1 VRVVHRPAAQH
12 YPRGDD
18 AVVYEI
24 GPFRLDPQ
32 LRTLTRTGAPEP
44 IGPRAVA
51 VLAALVAKAPEPVAK
66 QSIMDAAWPGV
77 VVEESNLSV
86 QIAAIRRVLA
96 AVAGGDRWIETISR
110 RGYRFV
116 GPVAMM
122 RGGTLQEATSVSN
135 VPRSLTSFV
144 GRERELID
152 LKGLLAKNRLL
163 SIIGPGG
170 IGKTRLAVQLA
181 TEIPDAYRDGISFV
195 DFAPLVD
202 PALVASAAAQAIG
215 VHDVQ
220 GGRLVAT
227 LCRQLEGRLMLLIF
241 DNCEHV
247 LDASAHL
254 ADALLRATARLTII
268 ATSREPLRVPGE
280 QIYRPPPL
288 SLPNPAGDLDSIRR
302 SDAVL
307 LFVDRAQHQQHDFAL
322 TPERAPAVAELC
334 VRLDG
339 IPLALELAAAHVHS
353 LSIEQINT
361 RLDDRFEL
369 LTEGSRTAL
378 PRQQTLHAT
387 LDWSHGLLSERE
399 RRVLRRLAIFAG
411 GFTVEAAAAVAND
424 ETIESTDVPDAV
436 AQLVA
441 RSLVIAD
448 TSVARTRY
456 RLLETT
462 RAYGLEQLDRAGE
475 TAAIRSRHA
484 QCVTDLLE
492 NAADDWLRQDE
503 TQWRSRYVT
512 EIENVRAA
520 LEWSLSGAGDRTI
533 AVALAGGSGPVWT
546 TLGLF
551 AQGARWLQLASSQ
564 IVPDGSERDAAR
576 LWFWLGVASE
586 ASPPQA
592 LAAFQ
597 RAVELYRSLGDS
609 VGQGHAQMRFGRV
622 LAVMGRLDESKAALA
637 EAFPALHAAA
647 IPKLLGFYFTN
658 AAFLKTMT
666 GDIAGARAHYERALT
681 LYREARYEFAERVTL
696 DNLAELNWA
705 SGELEAAAAAFRQS
719 IAMRRASRLGRE
731 VTLAFALVNLAG
743 VLTELGDVDQ
753 ALAAAREGLPSLAD
767 ADRAW
772 VFMDHMGLRAALAGS
787 IDNAAR
793 IAGYADHARAAKK
806 SPREPNEA
814 RAHARLFALLRERLE
829 DDVLATLMEEGS
841 TMSEHEA
848 CAAALER

>member
-1 VRVVHRPAAQH
+1 VQLAATVDKIGDPQRVVANENRGFAALAAAQDLSLDRAQFGAGALIEHVCYAHAADIRSRGDESLEGIPKDFRKREARRGQALAGRRSNVRVVHRPAAQH

-322 TPERAPAVAELC
+322 TPERAPAVAELW
-334 VRLDG
+334 R
-339 IPLALELAAAHVHS
+339 
-353 LSIEQINT
+353 
-361 RLDDRFEL
+361 
-369 LTEGSRTAL
+369 
-378 PRQQTLHAT
+378 AT
-387 LDWSHGLLSERE
+387 
-399 RRVLRRLAIFAG
+399 
-411 GFTVEAAAAVAND
+411 
-424 ETIESTDVPDAV
+424 
-436 AQLVA
+436 
-441 RSLVIAD
+441 
-448 TSVARTRY
+448 
-456 RLLETT
+456 
-462 RAYGLEQLDRAGE
+462 
-475 TAAIRSRHA
+475 
-484 QCVTDLLE
+484 
-492 NAADDWLRQDE
+492 
-503 TQWRSRYVT
+503 
-512 EIENVRAA
+512 
-520 LEWSLSGAGDRTI
+520 
-533 AVALAGGSGPVWT
+533 
-546 TLGLF
+546 
-551 AQGARWLQLASSQ
+551 
-564 IVPDGSERDAAR
+564 
-576 LWFWLGVASE
+576 
-586 ASPPQA
+586 
-592 LAAFQ
+592 
-597 RAVELYRSLGDS
+597 
-609 VGQGHAQMRFGRV
+609 
-622 LAVMGRLDESKAALA
+622 
-637 EAFPALHAAA
+637 
-647 IPKLLGFYFTN
+647 
-658 AAFLKTMT
+658 
-666 GDIAGARAHYERALT
+666 
-681 LYREARYEFAERVTL
+681 
-696 DNLAELNWA
+696 
-705 SGELEAAAAAFRQS
+705 
-719 IAMRRASRLGRE
+719 
-731 VTLAFALVNLAG
+731 
-743 VLTELGDVDQ
+743 
-753 ALAAAREGLPSLAD
+753 
-767 ADRAW
+767 
-772 VFMDHMGLRAALAGS
+772 
-787 IDNAAR
+787 
-793 IAGYADHARAAKK
+793 
-806 SPREPNEA
+806 
-814 RAHARLFALLRERLE
+814 
-829 DDVLATLMEEGS
+829 
-841 TMSEHEA
+841 
-848 CAAALER
+848 